1 MFVPNEGKFGVRKSV
16 KGASDKATRTV
27 PFPAAWGCKVSGAVI
42 CDSPCWQAAVSQA
55 GSPVCGQ
62 FRPGCAPKRAGMH
75 TRLKF
80 TARGGGFA
88 FRPAAPPLPLTAQT
102 MTQMLQSTR
111 TNWAPV
117 TDQQPPFPQHRLYPS
132 NHPRLLNAAFYHM
145 NNLII

>member
-1 MFVPNEGKFGVRKSV
+1 MLVPNEGKFGVRKSV
-16 KGASDKATRTV
+16 KGAFHRQSNADCALPSSVGLQSFR
-27 PFPAAWGCKVSGAVI
+27 GCDLRQPVL
-42 CDSPCWQAAVSQA
+42 A

-62 FRPGCAPKRAGMH
+62 FRPGSAPKRVGMH